1 MLKKIAF
8 FALIGVSF
16 IANTYSGELER
27 FDKGSNFQECLSNC
41 RTHHREALNLP
52 RGAGKGIC
60 WDSCKKAHTGQGTE
74 VIKEEYEQ
82 TSDGDGIFRS
92 LEIE

>member
-16 IANTYSGELER
+16 IANTYSGELEK

-41 RTHHREALNLP
+41 RTHHREVLNLP
-52 RGAGKGIC
+52 RGTGKGTC
-60 WDSCKKAHTGQGTE
+60 WDICTEALSSKGTE
-74 VIKEEYEQ
+74 ATKEENEQ
-82 TSDGDGIFRS
+82 TSDVMGSPNLRK
-92 LEIE
+92 